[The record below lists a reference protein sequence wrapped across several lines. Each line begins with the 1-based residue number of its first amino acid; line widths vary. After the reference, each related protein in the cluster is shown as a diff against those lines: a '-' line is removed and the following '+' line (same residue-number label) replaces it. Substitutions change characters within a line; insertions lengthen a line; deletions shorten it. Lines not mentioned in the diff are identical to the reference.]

1 MKSLL
6 ISCCISI
13 LLYSCK
19 PIGNNLLAHEI
30 IDTSINV
37 SGVDKIANSILTFK
51 FRDKNYFAVRNNG
64 MFELSRVF
72 TKNNDTINDIL
83 SNSGFKRIKNS
94 KPLKIQDS
102 MAIKFS
108 ESVNSVHYF
117 SILPYGLNDKAV
129 QKKLLG
135 ETKIRGDNYYKIQ
148 ITFSKEN
155 GGVDFD
161 DIFIYWIRKGDFKIG
176 YIAYLFHTNGGGM
189 RFREVRKEHIIAGI
203 SFVDYDNYKPKNSN
217 IKLENLDKI
226 FEKGELE
233 KISEINLKDIK
244 IIFN

>member
-1 MKSLL
+1 
-6 ISCCISI
+6 
-13 LLYSCK
+13 LYSCK
-19 PIGNNLLAHEI
+19 PIDNNLLAHEI